1 MITIKRER
9 VVITSEYTNES
20 YLFRYDNMYI
30 KFNRKVLRPSGIVFN
45 IMKYGKDSVLCWD
58 GDGKI
63 YTKLSNY
70 HPNDKQIISNIV
82 NEIKLNFGMAIPEL

>member
-9 VVITSEYTNES
+9 LAITPEYTNES
-20 YLFRYDNMYI
+20 YLFRYNDRYI
-30 KFNRKVLRPSGIVFN
+30 EFNRRVLRPSGIVFN
-45 IMKYGKDSVLCWD
+45 IMKNGKDTVLSWD
-58 GDGKI
+58 GDGKV

-70 HPNDKQIISNIV
+70 HPNDKQIISDIF